1 MDAELLSFNP
11 THDGVQLLIS
21 LGTWPEGIWREQPSR
36 DHQRDFRGR
45 MIKVSILGCL
55 RVHEMPKL
63 LHKRSCEVL
72 SDTKQ

>member
-1 MDAELLSFNP
+1 MLSFSLFNL

-21 LGTWPEGIWREQPSR
+21 LGIWPEGIWREQPSR

-55 RVHEMPKL
+55 GGHGMPKL
-63 LHKRSCEVL
+63 LQKAPVKS
-72 SDTKQ
+72 